1 MKQKKAALLVAQ
13 GVQDE
18 EYIYPYY
25 RLQEAGF
32 DLDVILSPSIKYPNP
47 TCKYGI
53 PIQYNITSSAD
64 ILKWERDN
72 SNNIVLTCPYDILIV
87 TGGWQAPEIMRLD
100 SNILTLIQK
109 ANDQNKIIGAI
120 CHGPQVLIS
129 AKVVDKRRMTCY
141 TGIKDDLQ
149 NAGAI
154 YVDQDVVEDRNFVTA
169 PHYKNNP
176 EFMKAI
182 LNTYNDVV

>member
-1 MKQKKAALLVAQ
+1 MKQNKAALLVAQ

-47 TCKYGI
+47 TGKYGI
-53 PIQYNITSSAD
+53 PIQYNMASY
-64 ILKWERDN
+64 
-72 SNNIVLTCPYDILIV
+72 NIDLTRSYEILIV

-100 SNILTLIQK
+100 SNILTLIQM
-109 ANDQNKIIGAI
+109 ANSQNKIIGAI
-120 CHGPQVLIS
+120 CHGSQVLIS

-154 YVDQDVVEDRNFVTA
+154 YVDQGVVVDGNLITA
-169 PHYKNNP
+169 QHYRDNP
-176 EFMKAI
+176 EFMKLI
-182 LNTYNDVV
+182 LDT